1 MVLVTPTMPSGSMTV
16 VLVPVLM
23 TMALPVIPAA
33 VITTMGAVPVTM
45 VRIAP

>member
-1 MVLVTPTMPSGSMTV
+1 MSSGSMTV

-23 TMALPVIPAA
+23 AMALPVIPAA
-33 VITTMGAVPVTM
+33 VITTMGAMPVTM

>member
-1 MVLVTPTMPSGSMTV
+1 MTTMPSGPMTL
-16 VLVPVLM
+16 VLVTVLM

-33 VITTMGAVPVTM
+33 VITAMRAMPMTM